1 MNDNKPLNQNFPLAY
16 NAYAAFDATNLKT
29 LMQQRLSENGTFTDQ
44 IFEGSNFNNLLDVVA
59 YMYNVLLFYL
69 NKTSNESL
77 FSSSQIYENMNKIVK
92 VLNYKPQGLQTS
104 ILNYNATAN
113 QFLAP
118 GVYTIPRFSYFTI
131 NDFNYSFN
139 KDLTFIK
146 SNNGVEF
153 LSELSDFSLLFQGEF
168 IEYPLYVS
176 TGENFEEFSIVSVN
190 NDGENDPIDH
200 NNIYVFV
207 RGDEG
212 VWSEWERVESL
223 YLQEGSSKVFEIRL
237 NENQRYTIKLGN
249 NVYGKKLN
257 TGNLVAIYYLKSNK
271 NAGEVGPGA
280 LDDNQLFFYN
290 TDQYSNIMKDIRGSQ
305 LRLLTFEEAN
315 NITFTNINASIPYSE
330 LESVNQIKINAP
342 NVFKQQGRLVTATD
356 FEFFI
361 KTNFGSQISDV
372 KVINNWEYIDEHIR
386 YLYNIGLKQPSLD
399 SRVLYNQVNFADS
412 CNFNN
417 MYIYCIPKILKSNNF
432 SYNRCFLGLG
442 IKNLILEKIEKVKMS
457 TVETVFQDP
466 VFYAIG
472 FGSATQEEIF
482 NKQLY
487 QDILNETKL
496 VVVKSNSSN
505 ISDSEIK
512 KRIESIIID
521 NYSIK
526 TATLGKVL
534 EIEKVVQE
542 IYSIGGIDN
551 FYTTRNNI
559 QIPGLSLL
567 GFNPVY
573 NAPTEDINIHTQT
586 VKLPPFKVPF
596 WFSEDTIISQI
607 EILKPELLGSTN
619 REY

>member
-1 MNDNKPLNQNFPLAY
+1 MNENKPLDQDFPLAY

-69 NKTSNESL
+69 NKTSSESL

-92 VLNYKPQGLQTS
+92 LLNYKPQGLQTS
-104 ILNYNATAN
+104 ILNFNATAN
-113 QFLAP
+113 QFLTP

-131 NDFNYSFN
+131 NDFYYSFN

-146 SNNGVEF
+146 SSNGVEV
-153 LSELSDFSLLFQGEF
+153 LTELSDYSLLFQGEF

-176 TGENFEEFSIVSVN
+176 TGENYEEFNIVSVN
-190 NDGENDPIDH
+190 TDGDNDPIDH
-200 NNIYVFV
+200 NNIFVFV

-212 VWSEWERVESL
+212 VWSEWDRVESL
-223 YLQEGSSKVFEIRL
+223 YLQEGSSKVFELRL

-257 TGNLVAIYYLKSNK
+257 AGNLVAIYYLKSNK
-271 NAGEVGPGA
+271 KSGEVGPGA

-290 TDQYSNIMKDIRGSQ
+290 TDQYNTIMSDIRGSQ
-305 LRLLTFEEAN
+305 LKLLSFEESN
-315 NITFTNINASIPYSE
+315 NISFTNSNASVPYSE
-330 LESVNQIKINAP
+330 LESVNQIRNNAP
-342 NVFKQQGRLVTATD
+342 NTFKQQGRLVTGTD

-361 KTNFGSQISDV
+361 KTNFGNQISDV
-372 KVINNWEYIDEHIR
+372 KVINNWEYIEEHIR

-417 MYIYCIPKILKSNNF
+417 MYIYCIPKVLRSNSF
-432 SYNRCFLGLG
+432 SYNRCFLGFG
-442 IKNLILEKIEKVKMS
+442 IKNLILEKIEHVKMS
-457 TVETVFQDP
+457 TVEPVFQDP
-466 VFYAIG
+466 VFYGLGLGA
-472 FGSATQEEIF
+472 ATQDEIF

-487 QDILNETKL
+487 QDIINETKL
-496 VVVKSNSSN
+496 VLVKSTNSN
-505 ISDSEIK
+505 ISDSELK
-512 KRIESIIID
+512 KRVENILLNNFSIS
-521 NYSIK
+521 N
-526 TATLGKVL
+526 TRLGGTI
-534 EIEKVVQE
+534 EIEKIVQE
-542 IYSIGGIDN
+542 IYSIGGIEN
-551 FYTTRNNI
+551 LYTVRNNTK
-559 QIPGLSLL
+559 IPGLALL

-573 NAPTEDINIHTQT
+573 NAPTEDINFHTQT

-596 WFSEDTIISQI
+596 WFNESSIISQI
-607 EILKPELLGSTN
+607 EILKPELLASTE